1 MNVLLL
7 RNRRGFAVV
16 LGWLAAVSPVAA
28 QRVVSD
34 GMGAEY
40 RSRGDTIPRRV
51 RIIKF
56 SVRPPHTNSGPL
68 INLQS
73 LMLVDLV
80 PYLRRSS
87 DCCSA

>member
-7 RNRRGFAVV
+7 RNRHGSAAVV
-16 LGWLAAVSPVAA
+16 LGWLAAVSPAAA

-34 GMGAEY
+34 LMGAEY
-40 RSRGDTIPRRV
+40 RSRGDTIPPRV

-56 SVRPPHTNSGPL
+56 RVRPPHTNTGPL

-73 LMLVDLV
+73 
-80 PYLRRSS
+80 
-87 DCCSA
+87 